1 MLVPVPPP
9 TYTLAPMLPE
19 LADGQRAALDACL
32 TALTGRVAS
41 VLVTGVGTTMGH
53 HMIELATP
61 AGSVL
66 VMERVQPQAA

>member
-19 LADGQRAALDACL
+19 LAAGQQAALDACL
-32 TALTGRVAS
+32 GALTGLTAS

-61 AGSVL
+61 AGSLL
-66 VMERVQPQAA
+66 VMERVEARAA